1 MRPMKRGIDSY
12 GDVKVSTGVA
22 TADSVQLIQMLFD
35 GLIESL
41 RAAEGQI
48 ARGAIEE
55 KSRSLARAGKIVL
68 GLQSA
73 LNFESGG
80 EIARNLDELYGY
92 VTRRLL
98 HVNLHN
104 DLEALKEV
112 YGLMAEIQS
121 AWSTVPSML
130 EGRRSESGMR
140 LAS

>member
-1 MRPMKRGIDSY
+1 MRQMRKAIESY

-35 GLIESL
+35 GLMESL
-41 RAAEGQI
+41 KSAEGQI
-48 ARGAIEE
+48 RRGAIEE
-55 KSRSLARAGKIVL
+55 KSKSLGRASKIVL
-68 GLQSA
+68 GLQGA
-73 LNFESGG
+73 LDFNAGG

-104 DLEALKEV
+104 DLDALAEV
-112 YGLMAEIQS
+112 TSLISEIQE
-121 AWSTVPSML
+121 AWGTIPTVLTSRPAPV
-130 EGRRSESGMR
+130 R

>member
-1 MRPMKRGIDSY
+1 MRQMRKAIESY

-35 GLIESL
+35 GLMESL
-41 RAAEGQI
+41 KSAEGQI
-48 ARGAIEE
+48 RRGAIEE
-55 KSRSLARAGKIVL
+55 KSKSLGRASKIVL
-68 GLQSA
+68 GLQGA
-73 LNFESGG
+73 LDFNAGG

-104 DLEALKEV
+104 DLEALAEV
-112 YGLMAEIQS
+112 TSLISEIQD
-121 AWSTVPSML
+121 AWGTIPSVL
-130 EGRRSESGMR
+130 NSRLAPVR

>member
-1 MRPMKRGIDSY
+1 MRQMRKAIESY

-35 GLIESL
+35 GLMESL
-41 RAAEGQI
+41 KSAEGQI
-48 ARGAIEE
+48 RRGAIEE
-55 KSRSLARAGKIVL
+55 KSKSLGRASKIVL
-68 GLQSA
+68 GLQGA
-73 LNFESGG
+73 LDFNAGG

-104 DLEALKEV
+104 DLDALAEV
-112 YGLMAEIQS
+112 TSLISEIQG
-121 AWSTVPSML
+121 AWGTIPTVLNSRPAPA
-130 EGRRSESGMR
+130 R

>member
-1 MRPMKRGIDSY
+1 MRQMRKAIESY

-35 GLIESL
+35 GLMESL
-41 RAAEGQI
+41 KSAEGQI
-48 ARGAIEE
+48 RRGAIEE
-55 KSRSLARAGKIVL
+55 KSKSLGRASKIVL
-68 GLQSA
+68 GLQGA
-73 LNFESGG
+73 LDFNAGG

-104 DLEALKEV
+104 DLEALAEV
-112 YGLMAEIQS
+112 TSLISEIQD
-121 AWSTVPSML
+121 AWGTIPSVL
-130 EGRRSESGMR
+130 NSRPAPVR